1 VYQVLARKWRP
12 KKFND
17 VIGQEHITKTLVNSI
32 EKNKVAHAY
41 LFTGTRGV
49 GKTTIARIFAK
60 SLRCENRLEDFN
72 PCGECNSCK
81 SIDSSNSLDYVEI
94 DGASNNSVDNIR
106 ELIENVN
113 YLPSSGKYKVYVIDE
128 VHMLSNSAFNALLKT
143 LEEPPAHVV
152 FIFATTDPHKL
163 LGTVL
168 SRCQRFDFKN
178 VSNDLLVDHVNKICK
193 AEGIQFENESLVRVL
208 ARHGDGSVRDTLSL
222 LDQVISLSTTENIS
236 EKELFYGLGLIN
248 QEVIDNI
255 LNAILLKDKDLFVKN
270 MAKAKEENIS
280 YTKFLSQLLD
290 SLFNLISEIDN
301 PKFISQEKFKDINF
315 QFISTAELMWMYESV
330 LKDSNWV
337 LQSFDIMRALEFS
350 LLKVVEREEILNINP
365 KKKSSVNQVV
375 QQQPQEIGP
384 EAGIEK
390 VSAIIDEVV
399 AKEEIV
405 DVVEA
410 VEDVKEVEE
419 EFVEKNWDNFIS
431 FAMTQ
436 NKAIAVNL
444 ERAILNDDFDP
455 QNLVI
460 LFGEE
465 EKIFRDFLSDPDNF
479 KSLLNILAMF
489 IESTPDKV
497 NISIR
502 MLDNETKENQNLMNK
517 VEKVE
522 QEELINKEELEN
534 KLINNKFVKQAEDL
548 FNTKVSKIV
557 LGKNKD

>member
-1 VYQVLARKWRP
+1 MYQVLARKWRP
-12 KKFND
+12 KKFED
-17 VIGQEHITKTLVNSI
+17 VIGQEHITRTLVNSI
-32 EKNKVAHAY
+32 QKNKVAHAY

-60 SLRCENRLEDFN
+60 SLRCENRQEDLN

-81 SIDSSNSLDYVEI
+81 SIDSSNSLDYIEI

-113 YLPSSGKYKVYVIDE
+113 YLPSYGEYKVYVIDE

-143 LEEPPAHVV
+143 LEEPPKHVV

-168 SRCQRFDFKN
+168 SRCQRFDFKS
-178 VSNDLLVDHVNKICK
+178 VSNELLINHINKVCSAEEIKFESDLLVKT
-193 AEGIQFENESLVRVL
+193 L

-222 LDQVISLSTTENIS
+222 LDQVISLSTSETIT
-236 EKELFYGLGLIN
+236 EKELYYGLGLVN
-248 QEVIDNI
+248 QEIIDNI
-255 LNAILLKDKDLFVKN
+255 LNAILLKDKELFVASSN
-270 MAKAKEENIS
+270 RAKEENIS

-301 PKFISQEKFKDINF
+301 PQYVSQEKFKEINF
-315 QFISTAELMWMYESV
+315 QFISTAELMWIYESI

-350 LLKVVEREEILNINP
+350 LLKTVEREEILGLES
-365 KKKSSVNQVV
+365 KKKPRVNQVV
-375 QQQPQEIGP
+375 QQQPQETINLESKLKP
-384 EAGIEK
+384 QVEVAQSIEK
-390 VSAIIDEVV
+390 KSESEPVDE
-399 AKEEIV
+399 I
-405 DVVEA
+405 
-410 VEDVKEVEE
+410 VEE
-419 EFVEKNWDNFIS
+419 EFVEKNWENFIN
-431 FAMTQ
+431 FAMGE
-436 NKAIAVNL
+436 NKAVAVNL
-444 ERAILNDDFDP
+444 ERAILNEDFDP
-455 QNLVI
+455 QNLEI
-460 LFGEE
+460 IFSEE
-465 EKIFRDFLSDPDNF
+465 EKIFKDFLSEPDNF

-489 IESTPDKV
+489 IESTPDQVK
-497 NISIR
+497 IIIKS
-502 MLDNETKENQNLMNK
+502 LDNETKETQNLMNR
-517 VEKVE
+517 VEKE
-522 QEELINKEELEN
+522 EKQELINKEELEN